1 MRSDEKMQKP
11 HQMQIP
17 TWQITLA
24 AIDNKE
30 MYKSEIA
37 KETDNTYSHIVN
49 VCKSLHKKG
58 LTKETKEGRKQI
70 ITLTEKGKETA
81 QAIKIIIPLADKIKK
96 IPYDHKI

>member
-1 MRSDEKMQKP
+1 MQKE

-17 TWQITLA
+17 TWQIMIA

-30 MYKSEIA
+30 MFKSEIA
-37 KETDNTYSHIVN
+37 KEIDNTYSHVVN
-49 VCKSLHKKG
+49 VCKSLQRKG

-70 ITLTEKGKETA
+70 ITLTEKGKQTA
-81 QAIKIIIPLADKIKK
+81 EAIKKILPLADKIRK